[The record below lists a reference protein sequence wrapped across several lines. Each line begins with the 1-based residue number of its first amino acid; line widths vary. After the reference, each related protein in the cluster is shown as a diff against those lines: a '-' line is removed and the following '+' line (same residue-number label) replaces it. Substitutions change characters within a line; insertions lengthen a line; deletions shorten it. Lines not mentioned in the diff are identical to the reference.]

1 MDDRSLITMLIDVG
15 KTGEVPAWLKP
26 FNRFYIGNPP
36 TSWQI
41 ADRLSFENLV
51 FLIKGLTLA
60 QKEFSW
66 IGGDKTRVIWLFQYV
81 EEHYPEA
88 VESIANWVLEHRGNE
103 YIPYGVSGLYM
114 PTHAENMELAEEYKQ
129 QWISRQRQIAY
140 ENEEMRQRAERNR
153 LERAN
158 TARDRGTDRHTLLLA
173 KLARMSHEEQLEY
186 IANDNQYSI
195 GMYPKS
201 IATAPLGN
209 VDANLKWRLLDKIVG
224 KLRGPWSKFRK
235 RLIEYKP

>member
-1 MDDRSLITMLIDVG
+1 MLIDVG
-15 KTGEVPAWLKP
+15 KTGEVPARLKP

-114 PTHAENMELAEEYKQ
+114 STHAENMELAEEYKQ

-158 TARDRGTDRHTLLLA
+158 TARDRGTDLHILLLA
-173 KLARMSHEEQLEY
+173 KLARMSHEEQLEH
-186 IANDNQYSI
+186 IANDTQYSI
-195 GMYPKS
+195 GMYPKC
-201 IATAPLGN
+201 IAAAPLGDI
-209 VDANLKWRLLDKIVG
+209 DANLKRRLLDKIVG
-224 KLRGPWSKFRK
+224 RLRGPWSKFRT
-235 RLIEYKP
+235 RLIECNP